1 MLSNFQ
7 RRLADLPCGST
18 LKGIAVLHTAFAV
31 AVFRD
36 TLVQFARNGLFNTVG
51 SDARNGAVAWFT
63 LAGAFMF
70 TTGLAVERLEAVQ
83 AAQPDADVRFRGIG
97 LFALATAA
105 VGAALMPAS
114 GFWLL
119 VPPSVSMILKD
130 STNTKNRKS

>member
-1 MLSNFQ
+1 MLSNLK
-7 RRLADLPCGST
+7 RRLADLPCGLT
-18 LKGIAVLHTAFAV
+18 LKGIAVVHTAFAV

-36 TLVQFARNGLFNTVG
+36 TLVQFARDGIFNTVG
-51 SDARNGAVAWFT
+51 DDPTKGAVAWFT

-70 TTGLAVERLEAVQ
+70 STGLAVERLEAVQ

-105 VGAALMPAS
+105 VGVALMPVS

-119 VPPSVSMILKD
+119 VPPSVSMMLKD
-130 STNTKNRKS
+130 DKKDRPQ